1 MTIKPT
7 TNKTLLA
14 LSLCLMTAP
23 AIAQEQSQ
31 ADFGWL
37 SLVPPVLTIALALVL
52 RQVIPALFIGVW
64 VGAWIW
70 QGLDAGGLWNSLLM
84 SADKFVLDALAD
96 RDHMS
101 ILLFT
106 LMIGGMV
113 GIVSRNGGMQGIV
126 DSIVHW
132 THNRRRGSLAT
143 ATMGITIFF
152 DDYANTLVVGNT
164 MRALT
169 DRLHISRQKLAYI
182 VDSTAAPVA
191 CVALVTTWIG
201 YEVGLIADSADR
213 LGITESPYSI
223 FLNSI
228 LYSFYPLLAI
238 GFVYAV
244 AWTGKDFGPM
254 LHAEVEAYKRRGDA
268 PVPEP
273 ETPVST
279 DDLEIDTPIPAVTG
293 KPHRAINAVL
303 PVGVLVV
310 GVVVGLFVTG
320 GGEGKSLREIIGD
333 ADSYKA
339 LIWAS
344 LLSVVTAAGLSRL
357 QGILKTSQIIDAWFV
372 GLRSMLYALIILVLA
387 WALSSVTEELGTA
400 QYLVQTLGDAI
411 PVAVIPTIIFLLSAA
426 TAFSTGS
433 SWGAM
438 GILMPL
444 VLPLTWA
451 VMSLAPGGVEAHMF
465 ILYSAVSCVLC
476 GSVWG
481 DHCSP
486 ISDTTILSSM
496 ASGCDHV
503 EHVRTQLPYALSVG
517 SVALICGTLL
527 TGYGFP
533 WWASLI
539 ISAGLLWGLL
549 QIAGQRSKY
558 LCEEQARHDG

>member
-1 MTIKPT
+1 MTIIRSKS
-7 TNKTLLA
+7 KTLLA
-14 LSLCLMTAP
+14 VALSVVALPTF
-23 AIAQEQSQ
+23 AQAQ
-31 ADFGWL
+31 AQPDFGWL
-37 SLVPPVLTIALALVL
+37 SLVPPVLTIALALIL

-70 QGLDAGGLWNSLLM
+70 QGLDAGGLWDSLLLTT
-84 SADKFVLDALAD
+84 DKFVLDALAD
-96 RDHMS
+96 RDHVS
-101 ILLFT
+101 IILFT

-143 ATMGITIFF
+143 ATMGLAIFF

-164 MRALT
+164 MKALT

-213 LGITESPYSI
+213 LGITESAYSI

-254 LHAEVEAYKRRGDA
+254 LQAEIEAYNRRGNK

-273 ETPVST
+273 ETTVSAE
-279 DDLEIDTPIPAVTG
+279 DLEIDTPIPAVVG
-293 KPHRAINAVL
+293 QPHRAINAVL
-303 PVGVLVV
+303 PVAVLVV

-320 GGEGKSLREIIGD
+320 GGEGKTLREIIGD

-387 WALSSVTEELGTA
+387 WALSSVTEQLGTA
-400 QYLVQTLGDAI
+400 QYLVRLLGDAI

-451 VMSLAPGGVEAHMF
+451 VMTMAPGGAEAHMY
-465 ILYSAVSCVLC
+465 ILYSAVACVLC

-533 WWASLI
+533 WWASLML
-539 ISAGLLWGLL
+539 SAGLLWGLL
-549 QIAGQRSKY
+549 QLAGQRSKD
-558 LCEEQARHDG
+558 LCMDNAQHGG